1 MTNFSLIIT
10 DTATKDFSE
19 IISYR
24 ENELSI
30 PNSVEI
36 LIKEVRAET
45 SKLKGLPFLFP
56 FVKDEILA
64 ARGIR
69 KLSIE
74 NLVVFHIVSET
85 EKSVTVIRILHA
97 RRDWINLL

>member
-10 DTATKDFSE
+10 DTAADDFSE

-24 ENELSI
+24 KNELSI
-30 PNSVEI
+30 PNSAEL
-36 LIKEVRAET
+36 LIKKVRTEL
-45 SKLKGLPFLFP
+45 SKLKKLPFLFP
-56 FVKDEILA
+56 LVKDEILA

-85 EKSVTVIRILHA
+85 EKSVTIIRILHA
-97 RRDWINLL
+97 GRDWINLL